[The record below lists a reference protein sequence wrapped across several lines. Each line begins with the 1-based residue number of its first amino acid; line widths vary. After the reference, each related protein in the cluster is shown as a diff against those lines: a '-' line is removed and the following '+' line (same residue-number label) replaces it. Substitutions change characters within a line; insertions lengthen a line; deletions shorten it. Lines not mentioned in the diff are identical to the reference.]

1 MILIFSNS
9 EIVLLELRVSKDFM
23 VMKLWNEIFG
33 FLWSLKFMVDFL
45 EDSGCY
51 DVIEMNMLFI

>member
-9 EIVLLELRVSKDFM
+9 EIVLLELKVSKDFM

-33 FLWSLKFMVDFL
+33 FLWSLKFMVDYL

>member
-9 EIVLLELRVSKDFM
+9 EIVLLELRLSKDFM

-33 FLWSLKFMVDFL
+33 FLWSLKFMVDYL

>member
-33 FLWSLKFMVDFL
+33 FLWSLKFMVDYL

>member
-9 EIVLLELRVSKDFM
+9 EIVLLELRISKDFM

-33 FLWSLKFMVDFL
+33 FLWSLKFMVDYL

>member
-9 EIVLLELRVSKDFM
+9 EIVLLELRVSKDFI

-33 FLWSLKFMVDFL
+33 FLWSLKFMVDYL

>member
-9 EIVLLELRVSKDFM
+9 ENVLLELRVSKDFM

-33 FLWSLKFMVDFL
+33 FLWSLKFMVDYL

>member
-23 VMKLWNEIFG
+23 VMKLWNEIFS
-33 FLWSLKFMVDFL
+33 FLWSLKFMVDYL

>member
-23 VMKLWNEIFG
+23 VMKLRNEIFG
-33 FLWSLKFMVDFL
+33 FLWSLKFMVDYL

>member
-9 EIVLLELRVSKDFM
+9 EIVLLELRVSEDFT
-23 VMKLWNEIFG
+23 VMKLRNEIFG
-33 FLWSLKFMVDFL
+33 FLRSLKFTVDYL

-51 DVIEMNMLFI
+51 DVIEMNTLFI